1 MKTVNE
7 RGRRRKGFTLIE
19 LLVVIAIIAILVA
32 LLLPAV
38 QQAREAARRS
48 SCKNNLKQIGLA
60 FHNYHDTH
68 GRFPQP
74 AMIGL
79 TLSTGLVITNGSS
92 WEIQLLPF
100 LEQAPLYEQ
109 LDVTSASPYD
119 PAVNGTAV
127 ATIIS
132 TFMCPSTPSN
142 PIVEFSI
149 PAGTDI
155 DGPDPLPPTGEQ
167 LDMRGGRCDY
177 GTLDGVRGDFS
188 SIARAGQTF
197 NGGREGWGT
206 LSIRVL
212 DIPGVS
218 SGGSGARM
226 RDITD
231 GTSNTILIA
240 EQASRNELY
249 RKRALI
255 PISDPE
261 AAAQA
266 LMGSGAWADLFKGDT
281 WVNGRLYDGTPGA
294 DGGPCAVNCSNAR
307 TAGLYS
313 WHTGGAQVA
322 LCDGS
327 VRFISENIAAWNLF
341 SLITRAG
348 GEVLGEF

>member
-1 MKTVNE
+1 MKVMNE
-7 RGRRRKGFTLIE
+7 QGRRRKGFTLIE

-79 TLSTGLVITNGSS
+79 TVSSGMVMTSGSS

-100 LEQAPLYEQ
+100 LEQAPLYDQ
-109 LDVTSASPYD
+109 LNVTTAGPYNA
-119 PAVNGTAV
+119 AVNGAAV
-127 ATIIS
+127 ATIIN
-132 TFMCPSTPSN
+132 TFMCPSTPSD
-142 PIVEFSI
+142 PIVQFSI
-149 PAGTDI
+149 PAGTNL
-155 DGPDPLPPTGEQ
+155 GGGFPPTGEQ
-167 LDMRGGRCDY
+167 WDMKGGRCDY

-188 SIARAGQTF
+188 SIARAGHNFTG
-197 NGGREGWGT
+197 NRTGWGT
-206 LSIRVL
+206 WSIRVL
-212 DIPGVS
+212 DVPAYS
-218 SGGSGARM
+218 SGGSGSKL
-226 RDITD
+226 RDIVD
-231 GTSNTILIA
+231 GTSNTILVA
-240 EQASRNELY
+240 EQASRNQLY
-249 RKRALI
+249 RKRNLI
-255 PISDPE
+255 PTSDPE
-261 AAAQA
+261 AAAQQ
-266 LMGSGAWADLFKGDT
+266 LTGSGAWADLFQGDT

-327 VRFISENIAAWNLF
+327 VRFISENVAAWTLF